1 MNKAKQNV
9 KQVKKLSPNNKI
21 AFSSVIT
28 KQNKKNSK
36 ILEISLWL
44 KNYSSQ
50 KNTTATSQKNTHV

>member
-36 ILEISLWL
+36 ILEISL
-44 KNYSSQ
+44 
-50 KNTTATSQKNTHV
+50 

>member
-28 KQNKKNSK
+28 KQKKNSK

-50 KNTTATSQKNTHV
+50 KNTTATSQKNTQV